1 MNLSVVTTNDYLER
15 PDINTQ
21 ASSSISLEKQAPN
34 PLSLNYSDSSATD
47 LHTPQQHSDI
57 KAETLNPGLS
67 HSKIFQKSIQM

>member
-34 PLSLNYSDSSATD
+34 PLTIDYSDSSTVD
-47 LHTPQQHSDI
+47 LYQT
-57 KAETLNPGLS
+57 A
-67 HSKIFQKSIQM
+67 KIIR